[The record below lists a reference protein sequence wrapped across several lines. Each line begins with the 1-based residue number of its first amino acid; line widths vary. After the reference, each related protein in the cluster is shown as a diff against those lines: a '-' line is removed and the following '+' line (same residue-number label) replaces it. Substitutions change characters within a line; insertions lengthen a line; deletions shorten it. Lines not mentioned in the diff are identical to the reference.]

1 MIKESLFG
9 KKNNAM
15 CTVYWKRNESP
26 SSFLTLLHCHGKSIL
41 VDKKNGQFSRT
52 NYFRIKKGRDD
63 SPAPSPW
70 IRRTY

>member
-15 CTVYWKRNESP
+15 CTAYWKRSESL

-41 VDKKNGQFSRT
+41 VD
-52 NYFRIKKGRDD
+52 
-63 SPAPSPW
+63 
-70 IRRTY
+70 